1 MKKTI
6 NRIAPWQAAKVF
18 AAIYFVMGLAAAVL
32 LGLMSLIVPPPPGE
46 PAPGLGFF
54 LMMPILY
61 GLAGL
66 IFVPIGCWLFNVV
79 TRRVG
84 GIEVNVESSDAI

>member
-6 NRIAPWQAAKVF
+6 TRVAPWQAAKVF
-18 AAIYFVMGLAAAVL
+18 AAIYFFIGLAVAVL
-32 LGLMSLIVPPPPGE
+32 LGLMSLFVPPPPGE

-54 LMMPILY
+54 LMLPVLY

-66 IFVPIGCWLFNVV
+66 IFVPISCWLFNAV

-84 GIEVNVESSDAI
+84 GIEVIVESSDAA